1 MSLKVLVTVGTDHHP
16 FDRVIQWVE
25 AWSRRQPAPAV
36 EVYMQTGTSR
46 PPEATKSTEYL
57 DFDDLMERIGEAD
70 AVISHGG
77 PSTISH
83 CLRLGVMPIVVP
95 REHDRGEHVDDH
107 QVAFSTKMA
116 EDQGFE
122 IARTE
127 AQLDELLDQALTDP
141 GRFRHAQTHNE
152 LESSVER
159 FVDVIDGLLD
169 PAARR
174 HGWPDRL
181 PRRPLAAPDRTDGWR
196 VLYVGGWGRSGS
208 TLLDRM
214 LGQVP
219 KVISVGEVRE
229 IFQRGCVENRL
240 CGCGVHFLDCSFWS
254 AVGDRAFGGWSKV
267 DSEDVVAAWR
277 RVDRPWV
284 APALVGPRLPTR
296 LAREVDAYTDI
307 LARLYGAIAAVS
319 EGSLIVDSSKLPS
332 YALLLDRALP
342 GRVRAVHLVRDSRG
356 VVFSWQ
362 KQVARTDGGG
372 DSMHRYG
379 ALAAAVRYDV
389 YNGTAQLLDRAG
401 VPTIRARYEDLVA
414 DPVGAISDMLDFS
427 GHAVPAEQLD
437 YLRGDTVQ
445 LAANHSVDGN
455 PMRFDTG
462 AVPLRVDDAWRRG
475 MSRVD
480 RTLVSVATAPLLL
493 RYGYVARTGRR
504 RSS

>member
-169 PAARR
+169 PAAQR

-284 APALVGPRLPTR
+284 APALVGPRLPQAPGAGGRR
-296 LAREVDAYTDI
+296 LHGHPRPP
-307 LARLYGAIAAVS
+307 LRGHRGRLRRVADRRFLEAAVLRAAP
-319 EGSLIVDSSKLPS
+319 GSSAPGAS
-332 YALLLDRALP
+332 AGRAP
-342 GRVRAVHLVRDSRG
+342 
-356 VVFSWQ
+356 
-362 KQVARTDGGG
+362 
-372 DSMHRYG
+372 
-379 ALAAAVRYDV
+379 
-389 YNGTAQLLDRAG
+389 
-401 VPTIRARYEDLVA
+401 RARQ
-414 DPVGAISDMLDFS
+414 P
-427 GHAVPAEQLD
+427 
-437 YLRGDTVQ
+437 
-445 LAANHSVDGN
+445 
-455 PMRFDTG
+455 
-462 AVPLRVDDAWRRG
+462 
-475 MSRVD
+475 
-480 RTLVSVATAPLLL
+480 
-493 RYGYVARTGRR
+493 RR
-504 RSS
+504 RVLLAEAGGAH